1 MSIKIFLSSNR
12 NEFIEE
18 RLFIKKSL
26 IEDSLLKNWVNVFL
40 FEEDVESS
48 SFPPKEVY
56 ISEIRNSDIYI
67 GLLGYTYGR
76 LTEEGISATE
86 LEYIEYK
93 KIKSDYFFYVKKM
106 NKREKKMNEFIKR
119 IQQETTYTTFN
130 SKERV
135 FS

>member
-56 ISEIRNSDIYI
+56 ISEVRNSDIYMW
-67 GLLGYTYGR
+67 LFRTR
-76 LTEEGISATE
+76 LISYCSFLFLCLTFCVFEG
-86 LEYIEYK
+86 
-93 KIKSDYFFYVKKM
+93 V
-106 NKREKKMNEFIKR
+106 
-119 IQQETTYTTFN
+119 
-130 SKERV
+130 
-135 FS
+135 